1 MFTLTV
7 LGLFISIASSADSA
21 DLESEKNLL
30 KQQIISLAKS
40 YEGQG
45 DPDLSKQQSL
55 EPLVQKLLSIAPQS
69 TLKERMGILAGSWR
83 QVWGR
88 YDYKNNDH
96 GVDPELGTEEIYQV
110 ISSEGYYYNVSYL
123 YKNGD
128 VNQKRIGLHRG
139 EYQLSEQKVA
149 YSKAILY
156 ERGNISS
163 ATLPHVWERMLSDS
177 AIKVGTK
184 IISFAFGPGLAVFGS
199 VMEVC

>member
-83 QVWGR
+83 QVWAVTTT
-88 YDYKNNDH
+88 KTMITVLILNWE
-96 GVDPELGTEEIYQV
+96 P
-110 ISSEGYYYNVSYL
+110 
-123 YKNGD
+123 
-128 VNQKRIGLHRG
+128 KRF
-139 EYQLSEQKVA
+139 
-149 YSKAILY
+149 
-156 ERGNISS
+156 
-163 ATLPHVWERMLSDS
+163 
-177 AIKVGTK
+177 IK
-184 IISFAFGPGLAVFGS
+184 S
-199 VMEVC
+199 